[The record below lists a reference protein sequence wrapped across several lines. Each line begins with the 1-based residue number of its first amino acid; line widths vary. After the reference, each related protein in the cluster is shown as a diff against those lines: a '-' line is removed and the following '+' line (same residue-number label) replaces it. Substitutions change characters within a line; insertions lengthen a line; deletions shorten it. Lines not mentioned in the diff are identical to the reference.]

1 MTFQTSLIS
10 NALQAGLPF
19 HFELRPLKI
28 DDWEKGFL
36 PCLGEL
42 TVVGKVSK
50 QAFTEQFLKLTST
63 KEYFICVIEDVRDGS
78 IAAAGTLFVEEK
90 FIHMNGKVGHVEDIV
105 VRKRYRGMNL
115 GKL

>member
-1 MTFQTSLIS
+1 MTFDSSLIS
-10 NALQAGLPF
+10 NTLQQALPF
-19 HFELRPLKI
+19 HFQLRPLRI
-28 DDWEKGFL
+28 DDWERGFL
-36 PCLGEL
+36 PCLAEL

-50 QAFTEQFLKLTST
+50 QAFIEQFLKLSSSG
-63 KEYFICVIEDVRDGS
+63 KYFICVIEDVRDKS
-78 IAAAGTLFVEEK
+78 IAAAGTLFAEEK